1 MTATTTT
8 IAHALNASAPRCE
21 GEIRY
26 LLTDSRSLSA
36 PEHTL
41 FFALR
46 TSGNDGHRYISE
58 LYSRGV
64 RYFVADH
71 IPAEME
77 GAEDAVFFIVNDTA
91 EALRKTGAL
100 HKTLPAHRVA
110 ITGSRGKT
118 TLKEWIF
125 QLMEPQCKI
134 ARSPRSFNS
143 QIGVPLSLWEINADT
158 DMAIIEA
165 GVSREG
171 EMKGLA
177 EIIAPQTVIL
187 TNIASEHDEGFC
199 SREAKAAE
207 KARLAAPQSVGC
219 LIYGE
224 DDPLIC
230 GAVKRYCSGRRVIT
244 WSRRN
249 PEATLLLK
257 SVENGGER
265 ETLRAVY
272 AGSELTVGLPG
283 RGAAA
288 EENAMLALA
297 FMISEGIEPCEAAE
311 RISRMQP
318 VDTRLD
324 VTEGVNR
331 CSLIYDGFT
340 SDFSS
345 LVPALDFM
353 RRRHEEGNTLTLVVS
368 DLHNEARSAEDTY
381 RDVASLTRNFGIS
394 RVVGIG
400 PVISSYRALFGEASE
415 FYLSTEEFLSHRSPF
430 DFDHET
436 ILIKGSPEF
445 GFWRV
450 LDMLETRK
458 HETVLEVDLEAVAK
472 NYNYFRS
479 FLPPSTGIV
488 GMVKASAYG
497 VGSLEIARTLQD
509 RGAAYLAVAVLDE
522 GIQLRDNGITMPIM
536 VLNPKVLN
544 YKSLF
549 DNRLE
554 PEIFSFGMLDDV
566 ISEARKNNVRHYP
579 VHIKLDT
586 GMHRLGF
593 MESELPALMDRLESQ
608 DFVSARSV
616 FSHLATADCPD
627 MDDYTEMQLEC
638 FRRCSDYMLSRS
650 SHPILRHVLN
660 SAGILRYPSHHYDMA
675 RLGIGLYGVETLP
688 PQMEAKLCPVAALRT
703 VIIAIRDR
711 VPGDTIGYGRHGL
724 VEKPS
729 RIATIPIGYADGMN
743 RHFGRG
749 NVSVLVNGR
758 QAPTIGNICM
768 DQCMI
773 DVTGIDCKVGDRV
786 EIFGPE
792 APIQRLA
799 DTLDTIPYEVLTSVS
814 PRVKRIY
821 FRG

>member
-8 IAHALNASAPRCE
+8 IALTLNAEIPVRE

-36 PEHTL
+36 PENTL

-46 TSGNDGHRYISE
+46 TSGNDGHRYISD
-58 LYSRGV
+58 LYRRGV

-71 IPAEME
+71 IPADME
-77 GAEDAVFFIVNDTA
+77 EAKDAVFFLVNDTA

-100 HKTLPAHRVA
+100 HKSLQAHRVA

-158 DMAIIEA
+158 DLAIIEA
-165 GVSREG
+165 GVSRQG

-177 EIIAPQTVIL
+177 EIIEPQTVIL
-187 TNIASEHDEGFC
+187 TNIASEHDEGFS
-199 SREAKAAE
+199 SREDKAAE
-207 KARLAAPQSVGC
+207 KALLASPDSVKCVIFPQDDE
-219 LIYGE
+219 LIRN
-224 DDPLIC
+224 
-230 GAVKRYCSGRRVIT
+230 AVEPFCKGRKAMT

-257 SVENGGER
+257 STENDSEGEKMH
-265 ETLRAVY
+265 VIY
-272 AGSELTVGLPG
+272 AGSELRIKLPL
-283 RGAAA
+283 RGKAA

-297 FMISEGIEPCEAAE
+297 FMISEGIDAEDAAA

-340 SDFSS
+340 ADFSS

-353 RRRHEEGNTLTLVVS
+353 RRRHEEGNTRTLIIS
-368 DLHNEARSAEDTY
+368 DLHNEVRSPEDTY
-381 RDVASLTRNFGIS
+381 RDAASLIRNFGIS

-400 PVISSYRALFGEASE
+400 KVISSYRNLFNEGSE
-415 FYLSTEEFLSHRSPF
+415 FYATTEEFLTSHSPF

-479 FLPPSTGIV
+479 FLPPTTGIV

-497 VGSLEIARTLQD
+497 VGSLEIAKTLQD
-509 RGAAYLAVAVLDE
+509 VGAAYLAVAVLDE
-522 GIQLRDNGITMPIM
+522 GIQLRENGITMPIM

-549 DNRLE
+549 DNKLE
-554 PEIFSFGMLDDV
+554 PEIFSFGMLEDV
-566 ISEARKNNVRHYP
+566 ISEAQKNGVKNYP

-593 MESELPALMDRLESQ
+593 MENELPALMDRLEDQ

-627 MDDYTEMQLEC
+627 MNDYTEMQLKC
-638 FRRCSDYMLSRS
+638 FRRCSDYILSRS

-660 SAGILRYPSHHYDMA
+660 SAGILRYPAHHYDMA

-688 PQMEAKLCPVAALRT
+688 PEMEARLATVVALRT

-711 VPGDTIGYGRHGL
+711 EPGDTIGYGRHGL
-724 VEKPS
+724 IEKPS

-786 EIFGPE
+786 EIFGPD
-792 APIQRLA
+792 ASIQRLA
-799 DTLDTIPYEVLTSVS
+799 DVLDTIPYEVLTSVS